1 MTIKLYLPFAL
12 LLMALTACKN
22 NATSKRTNETTKS
35 VADSTAMQAY
45 LLTYFKD
52 DTHSLHMA
60 LSSDGYSF
68 TDINE
73 GNPVVA
79 GDTIASQKGIR

>member
-1 MTIKLYLPFAL
+1 MTTKLYLPFAL
-12 LLMALTACKN
+12 LLMVLTACKN
-22 NATSKRTNETTKS
+22 NATYNRTDETAES
-35 VADSTAMQAY
+35 VADSTATQAY

-60 LSSDGYSF
+60 FSTDGYSF

-73 GNPVVA
+73 
-79 GDTIASQKGIR
+79 